1 MRIKNLLFISVCL
14 SECLATVNIT
24 DDGRSIVTVSASL
37 PTDKDFLETKKNDIF
52 KYDIL
57 TITTRING
65 GYNGQATSSYG
76 ALANA
81 INSKTINYNNRRS
94 LSFII
99 DSTGMT
105 GSNGSIF
112 FSSKGTS
119 TITFDTDTVI
129 NFIANS
135 NIGKGVFYSAPYQS
149 RDPAGNDQTGKFI
162 FKKSLRVD
170 AENTNDGAGKAS
182 YIFNLDQAQAQAY
195 VNYNDINGHKGESL
209 SNANIIQL
217 TGNLR
222 LNGKNATL
230 GINLTN
236 KDSYILGKEDYI
248 SGNLNLGLKNGGK
261 WIVTSGDVNINEL
274 MLTNNANPATNASLN
289 STQLTG
295 SMSMIDIASQRI
307 QNGFDQIHHI
317 KINTLKSGDNGVF
330 RTMIDLASGQGDLV
344 TIQNQEM
351 QNATQHMYMQ
361 ILQKGG
367 YKLTK
372 DVAIKVAE
380 IINGGENLSIT
391 SLPVNIGLY
400 TYQPTLSKERQN
412 SGYKWVIY
420 EKVDENKN
428 DEKKDADVQESL
440 KHWLS
445 LQYRIYRIQ
454 TDSINRHIDELV
466 PTFTHNNFWANYF
479 IGSQG
484 RGDSRDDYQ
493 TFQFGYD
500 WGMNARNLRHFAGG
514 FFDYTKMKDYDR
526 DYDGSVD
533 SFGLAGYY
541 QISTKINRHAN
552 LDIDAKMKYTYS
564 ANSFFGK
571 NNLANANF
579 TKSYHLFYMGARVG
593 SKIDLDFKKEWFIE
607 PSINAGVGFMN
618 GGSINMI
625 DTLTQENFGANQE
638 MGIFLSTKINASVGK
653 RFIDGKNY
661 FDLRL
666 KNYYA
671 FDNNTGGDVTLID
684 VDPANRIFYQTA
696 ADHRWG
702 IGLDANYGYGEGFKL
717 YASIERTFFS
727 NYNTIYLFYIGLRVS
742 LDDLFSGALFRSDNA
757 SSRAAARQRE
767 NRGPK
772 GRIIFGG
779 NARPLPKVIEE

>member
-1 MRIKNLLFISVCL
+1 M
-14 SECLATVNIT
+14 
-24 DDGRSIVTVSASL
+24 
-37 PTDKDFLETKKNDIF
+37 
-52 KYDIL
+52 
-57 TITTRING
+57 
-65 GYNGQATSSYG
+65 
-76 ALANA
+76 
-81 INSKTINYNNRRS
+81 
-94 LSFII
+94 
-99 DSTGMT
+99 
-105 GSNGSIF
+105 
-112 FSSKGTS
+112 
-119 TITFDTDTVI
+119 
-129 NFIANS
+129 
-135 NIGKGVFYSAPYQS
+135 
-149 RDPAGNDQTGKFI
+149 
-162 FKKSLRVD
+162 
-170 AENTNDGAGKAS
+170 
-182 YIFNLDQAQAQAY
+182 
-195 VNYNDINGHKGESL
+195 
-209 SNANIIQL
+209 
-217 TGNLR
+217 
-222 LNGKNATL
+222 
-230 GINLTN
+230 
-236 KDSYILGKEDYI
+236 
-248 SGNLNLGLKNGGK
+248 
-261 WIVTSGDVNINEL
+261 
-274 MLTNNANPATNASLN
+274 
-289 STQLTG
+289 
-295 SMSMIDIASQRI
+295 
-307 QNGFDQIHHI
+307 
-317 KINTLKSGDNGVF
+317 
-330 RTMIDLASGQGDLV
+330 
-344 TIQNQEM
+344 
-351 QNATQHMYMQ
+351 
-361 ILQKGG
+361 
-367 YKLTK
+367 
-372 DVAIKVAE
+372 
-380 IINGGENLSIT
+380 
-391 SLPVNIGLY
+391 PVNIGLY
-400 TYQPTLSKERQN
+400 TYQPTLSKERQDQ
-412 SGYKWVIY
+412 GYKWVIY

-541 QISTKINRHAN
+541 QISTRINRHAN

-593 SKIDLDFKKEWFIE
+593 SKIDLGFKKEWFIE

-742 LDDLFSGALFRSDNA
+742 LDDLFSGALFRSSNA

-767 NRGPK
+767 NRGPR

>member
-1 MRIKNLLFISVCL
+1 MSCIRPLLLLTAVYTSMHSIGITNVNSNISIIASLPLDKNFLKTHEKSIFLKQYQSL
-14 SECLATVNIT
+14 TVNIQAT
-24 DDGRSIVTVSASL
+24 GTYNGSSTSLYGILLSASNS
-37 PTDKDFLETKKNDIF
+37 DV
-52 KYDIL
+52 
-57 TITTRING
+57 IT
-65 GYNGQATSSYG
+65 YNGYQNLTFRIDTS
-76 ALANA
+76 
-81 INSKTINYNNRRS
+81 
-94 LSFII
+94 
-99 DSTGMT
+99 GMN
-105 GSNGSIF
+105 GENGSIF

-129 NFIANS
+129 NFIDNS

-209 SNANIIQL
+209 SNANTIQL

-274 MLTNNANPATNASLN
+274 MLTNNANPANNASLN
-289 STQLTG
+289 STDLTG

-307 QNGFDQIHHI
+307 QNGFDQMHHI

-330 RTMIDLASGQGDLV
+330 RTMIDLAGGKGDLV
-344 TIQNQEM
+344 TIQNQEVKD
-351 QNATQHMYMQ
+351 ASQHMYMQ

-367 YKLTK
+367 YKLTQ

-380 IINGGENLSIT
+380 IITGGENLSIT

-400 TYQPTLSKERQN
+400 TYQPTLSKERQDQ
-412 SGYKWVIY
+412 GYKWVIY

-493 TFQFGYD
+493 TFQFVC
-500 WGMNARNLRHFAGG
+500 MVH
-514 FFDYTKMKDYDR
+514 
-526 DYDGSVD
+526 
-533 SFGLAGYY
+533 
-541 QISTKINRHAN
+541 NRR
-552 LDIDAKMKYTYS
+552 
-564 ANSFFGK
+564 
-571 NNLANANF
+571 
-579 TKSYHLFYMGARVG
+579 LF
-593 SKIDLDFKKEWFIE
+593 
-607 PSINAGVGFMN
+607 
-618 GGSINMI
+618 
-625 DTLTQENFGANQE
+625 
-638 MGIFLSTKINASVGK
+638 
-653 RFIDGKNY
+653 
-661 FDLRL
+661 
-666 KNYYA
+666 
-671 FDNNTGGDVTLID
+671 
-684 VDPANRIFYQTA
+684 
-696 ADHRWG
+696 
-702 IGLDANYGYGEGFKL
+702 
-717 YASIERTFFS
+717 
-727 NYNTIYLFYIGLRVS
+727 
-742 LDDLFSGALFRSDNA
+742 
-757 SSRAAARQRE
+757 
-767 NRGPK
+767 
-772 GRIIFGG
+772 
-779 NARPLPKVIEE
+779 